1 MSVLAEHLVDEIETA
16 EARSFRT
23 EDRSAELHALAG
35 ECAGVFAG
43 ELLIHAIEIA
53 YFTCANA
60 DVTSGDVGVGA
71 NITPELEHERLTE
84 SHDFSVATSAE
95 YEVCTALAAAHGE
108 SGKSVFEGLLEA
120 EELEDREIHGWM
132 EAEATFVRADRVVE
146 LDTVTQVYVHFA
158 LVVDPGH
165 TESED
170 AIGLDKALDDF
181 RFLKLWMLVVDA
193 LNRGEYFFHGLQ
205 VFLFTRMLG
214 L

>member
-1 MSVLAEHLVDEIETA
+1 
-16 EARSFRT
+16 
-23 EDRSAELHALAG
+23 
-35 ECAGVFAG
+35 
-43 ELLIHAIEIA
+43 
-53 YFTCANA
+53 
-60 DVTSGDVGVGA
+60 
-71 NITPELEHERLTE
+71 
-84 SHDFSVATSAE
+84 
-95 YEVCTALAAAHGE
+95 
-108 SGKSVFEGLLEA
+108 
-120 EELEDREIHGWM
+120 M

-193 LNRGEYFFHGLQ
+193 LNRGEYFFYGLQ